1 MTIADHLTELMGQPV
16 KNYNPDEGLVNPAD
30 TAYRLTVA
38 DLDYDSEI
46 KIFDRMAAFFEEPHV
61 SEVTNLVIGLW
72 DWEGF
77 EVDSRPI
84 VEALVAAQDQLPHLQ
99 ALFLGDIVGEEC
111 EISWIQQT
119 DISPLFLAYPQLR
132 YLGVRGGEG
141 LRLGIPTHEHLQTL
155 VIESGG
161 LSAAVVRDISAAQLP
176 NLEHLEL
183 WLGED
188 NYGGDTTVED
198 LSILLAGER
207 FPQLRYL
214 GLRDSQIADEIAI
227 ALATA
232 PVLNQLST
240 LDLSLGT
247 LTDRGAEA
255 LLASPDLPTLDRLDL
270 HHHYLS
276 EAMMARLQA
285 LPLTVNVADRQE
297 ADEYDGETWRYIAVS
312 E

>member
-46 KIFDRMAAFFEEPHV
+46 KIFDRMAAFFEEPQV

-119 DISPLFLAYPQLR
+119 DISPLFLAYPQLH

-141 LRLGIPTHEHLQTL
+141 LRLGIPTHENLQTL

-161 LSAAVVRDISAAQLP
+161 LSAAIVRDISAAQLP
-176 NLEHLEL
+176 HLEHLEL

-198 LSILLAGER
+198 LSVILSGEC
-207 FPQLRYL
+207 FPKLRYL
-214 GLRDSQIADEIAI
+214 GLRDSEIADEIAI
-227 ALATA
+227 AFATA
-232 PVLNQLST
+232 PVLNHIST

-255 LLASPDLPTLDRLDL
+255 LLANPYLPKLDKLDL
-270 HHHYLS
+270 HHHFLS
-276 EAMMARLQA
+276 EDMMARLQA
-285 LPLTVNVADRQE
+285 LPLTINVEDRQE
-297 ADEYDGETWRYIAVS
+297 AEEYDGEIYRYVAVS

>member
-1 MTIADHLTELMGQPV
+1 MTIADHLTELMGQSV
-16 KNYNPDEGLVNPAD
+16 KNYNPDEGLVNPAN

-46 KIFDRMAAFFEEPHV
+46 KIFDRMAAFLAEPQV

-84 VEALVAAQDQLPHLQ
+84 VEALVAAHDQLPHLQ

-161 LSAAVVRDISAAQLP
+161 LSAAIVRDLSAAHLL

-198 LSILLAGER
+198 LSIILSGER
-207 FPQLRYL
+207 FSQLRYL
-214 GLRDSQIADEIAI
+214 GLRDSEMADEIAI

-232 PVLNQLST
+232 PILNQLST

-255 LLASPDLPTLDRLDL
+255 LVASPYLPKLDKLDL

-285 LPLTVNVADRQE
+285 LPLTVNVEDRQE
-297 ADEYDGETWRYIAVS
+297 AEDYDGETWRYIAVS

>member
-1 MTIADHLTELMGQPV
+1 MTIADHLDQLMGKPV
-16 KNYNPDEGLVNPAD
+16 KNYHPDAGLTHPAD
-30 TAYRLTVA
+30 IAYRLTVA
-38 DLDYDSEI
+38 DLDYDSEVT
-46 KIFDRMAAFFEEPHV
+46 IFDRIAAFLEEPQV
-61 SEVTNLVIGLW
+61 SEVTSLVIGLW

-84 VEALVAAQDQLPHLQ
+84 IEALVAAQAQLPHLQ
-99 ALFLGDIVGEEC
+99 ALFLGDIVYDEC

-141 LRLGIPTHEHLQTL
+141 LRLGIPHHEHLQTL

-161 LSAAVVRDISAAQLP
+161 LSATIVRDISAAQLP

-198 LSILLAGER
+198 LQAILLGER
-207 FPQLRYL
+207 FPKLHYL
-214 GLRDSQIADEIAI
+214 GLRDSTIADEIAI

-232 PVLNQLST
+232 PVLNQIST

-255 LLASPDLPTLDRLDL
+255 LLASPHLTKLDTLDL
-270 HHHYLS
+270 HHHFLS
-276 EAMMARLQA
+276 EEMMARLQA
-285 LPLTVNVADRQE
+285 LPLTVNIEDRQKAE
-297 ADEYDGETWRYIAVS
+297 EYGGEIYRYVAVS